1 VSKSPNPVEYL
12 RQSLK
17 EMRLIREGKLPKRDI
32 HKFLE
37 RLEKEIQEDIKS
49 SEVVGDKRCK

>member
-1 VSKSPNPVEYL
+1 MSKKPNPVEAL

-17 EMRLIREGKLPKRDI
+17 EKMLIREGKLHKRDI